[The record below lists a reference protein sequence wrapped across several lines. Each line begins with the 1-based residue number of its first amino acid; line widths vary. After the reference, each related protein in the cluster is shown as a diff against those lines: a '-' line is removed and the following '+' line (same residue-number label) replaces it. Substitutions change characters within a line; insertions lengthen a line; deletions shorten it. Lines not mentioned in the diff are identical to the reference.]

1 VRVIGNLIVK
11 KERTLKVYCRADGK
25 SSNFPEIRIS
35 GVWLHEIGFEIGDY
49 IRIAYDV
56 DMIVIKKIECENNSE

>member
-1 VRVIGNLIVK
+1 MK

-49 IRIAYDV
+49 VRLAYGEGE
-56 DMIVIKKIECENNSE
+56 ILIKRIECENDSE